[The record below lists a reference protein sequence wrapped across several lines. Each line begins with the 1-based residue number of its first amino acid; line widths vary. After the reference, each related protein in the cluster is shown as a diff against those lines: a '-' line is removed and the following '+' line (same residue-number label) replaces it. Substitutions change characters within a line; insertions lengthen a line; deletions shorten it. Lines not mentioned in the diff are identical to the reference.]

1 MSSNSLA
8 AVDLG
13 SNSFHMVVA
22 RRVDNEIRMVD
33 RMRERVQLAAGLDG
47 NQMLTEEAQE
57 RALLCLARMGQRLRD
72 LAPARVRAVGTN
84 TLRKARNAPE
94 FLERAHEALGHP
106 IEIIAGREEARLIYL
121 GVAHFLPDDE
131 TRSLVVDIGG
141 GSTECIVGEG
151 SHVLEADSLHMG
163 CVSYSLRFFPEGELR
178 RKHLRAA
185 ELAARLELRTLE
197 RRFRS
202 LGWDV
207 AYGASGTINAVSS
220 VLKQSGWTEG
230 EITPNGLRQLRKAV
244 LAAGHRDQLSS
255 LPGLK
260 SERAAVLPGG
270 VAILQALFES
280 LGIKELRPSR
290 TALREG
296 VLLDLDGRVQQKDVR
311 ENTIRRLMLQ
321 FRVDLDQAERVER
334 TASYLLGRVA
344 EAWGIDDPEAKHLL
358 RWAARL
364 HEVGLVINYTSYHKH
379 GAYLLEHAHMPGFS
393 NDEKE
398 RLAAL
403 VRQHRRKLTSSDLS
417 AYAPLKRSRYVH
429 LGVLLRLAV
438 LLNRGR
444 SPRPLPYFG
453 VTPDAEP
460 AGLLL
465 EFPPEW
471 LEEHPLSVEDL
482 NVEQG
487 LLQARGVSLRVA
499 ATAE

>member
-22 RRVDNEIRMVD
+22 HRVDNEIRLVD
-33 RMRERVQLAAGLDG
+33 RMRERVQLAAGLNED
-47 NQMLTEEAQE
+47 QELTEEAQE

-94 FLERAHEALGHP
+94 FLKRASEALGHP
-106 IEIIAGREEARLIYL
+106 IEVVAGREEARLIYL
-121 GVAHFLPDDE
+121 GVSHFLPDDE
-131 TRSLVVDIGG
+131 GRSLVVDIGG

-151 SHVLEADSLHMG
+151 RNVLEADSLHMG
-163 CVSYSLRFFPEGELR
+163 CVSYSLRHFPGGELR

-207 AYGASGTINAVSS
+207 AYGASGTINAVSA
-220 VLKQSGWTEG
+220 VLKQSEWTEG
-230 EITPNGLRQLRKAV
+230 EITPNGLRQLRKAI
-244 LAAGHRDQLSS
+244 LAAGHLDELN

-296 VLLDLDGRVQQKDVR
+296 VLLDLDGRVQQKDIR
-311 ENTIRRLMLQ
+311 EHTIRRLMLQ
-321 FRVDLDQAERVER
+321 FRVDLDQADRVER
-334 TASYLLGRVA
+334 TAAYLYQRVA
-344 EAWGIDDPEAKHLL
+344 SAWDIDDAEAKRLL

-364 HEVGLVINYTSYHKH
+364 HEVGMVINYSSYHKH
-379 GAYLLEHAHMPGFS
+379 GAYLVENAHMEGFS
-393 NDEKE
+393 NDEKD

-403 VRQHRRKLTSSDLS
+403 VRQHRRKLTSSDLANYS
-417 AYAPLKRSRYVH
+417 ALSRPRYVR

-453 VTPDAEP
+453 VEANETE
-460 AGLLL
+460 LCL
-465 EFPPEW
+465 EFPTDW
-471 LEEHPLSVEDL
+471 LEEHPLTVEDL
-482 NVEQG
+482 NLEQT
-487 LLQARGVSLRVA
+487 LLQARGIILRVA
-499 ATAE
+499 SSAE

>member
-22 RRVDNEIRMVD
+22 RRVDNEIRLVD
-33 RMRERVQLAAGLDG
+33 RMRERVQLAAGLDAD
-47 NQMLTEEAQE
+47 QMLTDEAQE

-94 FLERAHEALGHP
+94 FLERAREALGHP

-121 GVAHFLPDDE
+121 GVAHFLPDHE
-131 TRSLVVDIGG
+131 SRSLVVDIGG

-151 SHVLEADSLHMG
+151 RHVLEADSLHMG
-163 CVSYSLRFFPEGELR
+163 CVSYSLRFFPDGELR

-220 VLKQSGWTEG
+220 VLKQSEWTEG
-230 EITPNGLRQLRKAV
+230 EITPNGLRQLRKAL
-244 LAAGHRDQLSS
+244 LAAGHRDQLS

-260 SERAAVLPGG
+260 SERAAVLAGG

-296 VLLDLDGRVQQKDVR
+296 VLLDLDGRDQQTDVR

-334 TASYLLGRVA
+334 TVTYLYQRVA
-344 EAWGIDDPEAKHLL
+344 EAWGIDDPEAKRLL

-364 HEVGLVINYTSYHKH
+364 HEVGLVINYASYHKH
-379 GAYLLEHAHMPGFS
+379 GAYLLENGHMPGFS

-403 VRQHRRKLTSSDLS
+403 VRQHRRKLTSSDLA
-417 AYAPLKRSRYVH
+417 AYAPLKQTRYVR

-453 VTPDAEP
+453 VTPDEN
-460 AGLLL
+460 GLLV

-487 LLQARGVSLRVA
+487 LLQARGVALRVA